1 MQFID
6 NDIDDLYRRA
16 AEDYPLNASGS
27 DWNKVFN
34 ALNQQPEEERKR
46 PFLFWKSATILTLVL
61 TLPLLIAHNWHPSP
75 LSRIGSTDQAG
86 KSDVTSIAHKPT
98 PGQDKARSTF
108 TASSPANNPVVT
120 ANSST
125 NNSTSVKPL
134 PIHKQ
139 VVQKIAIPP
148 VTPKKK
154 MTQTPARKPFNSGVA
169 LKARPSGSFAP
180 ATESQPES
188 APSSLT
194 IQPSKTVSTLAMS
207 GPLSINPLA
216 LTSDRTPIVKPSD
229 RQKQPSVKTSHLYLS
244 LMAGVDQSNIKMQKT
259 SSPGY
264 TTGVLATYQF
274 SSRFSVEAG
283 AFLDQK
289 SYYTKGA
296 YFKTKLYYNANIQSV
311 DGTCQM
317 IELPVQLKYRFGQ
330 SQDRYWYA
338 TTGLSSYL
346 MKKENYDYTY
356 TTTSTTPYEGYK
368 SYRNSTNNWF
378 SVLRVSGGYSRN
390 IGRLGSI
397 RIEPYLGLPLNGL
410 GIGKLPI
417 TSAGLNIGLTRRL
430 F

>member
-16 AEDYPLNASGS
+16 AEGYPLNTSGS
-27 DWNKVFN
+27 DWNKVLN
-34 ALNQQPEEERKR
+34 ALNQQQEEERKR
-46 PFLFWKSATILTLVL
+46 PFLFWKSATILAMVL
-61 TLPLLIAHNWHPSP
+61 TLPLLIAHNWHPLP
-75 LSRIGSTDQAG
+75 LSRIGSADQAG
-86 KSDVTSIAHKPT
+86 SSNVTRIAHNPI
-98 PGQDKARSTF
+98 PGQRKAPSTLS
-108 TASSPANNPVVT
+108 ASSPANNPVVT
-120 ANSST
+120 ANSSA
-125 NNSTSVKPL
+125 NSSTPVEHL
-134 PIHKQ
+134 AIHKQ
-139 VVQKIAIPP
+139 VIQNIALPP

-154 MTQTPARKPFNSGVA
+154 MTHTQARKPFNSAVA
-169 LKARPSGSFAP
+169 LGAPPSGSFAV
-180 ATESQPES
+180 AKKSQPES
-188 APSSLT
+188 TPSSVT
-194 IQPSKTVSTLAMS
+194 IQPLKSVATPLMF
-207 GPLSINPLA
+207 GQLSINALA
-216 LTSDRTPIVKPSD
+216 LTSGRTPIVKPSD
-229 RQKQPSVKTSHLYLS
+229 KQKQPPVKTSHLYLS

-274 SSRFSVEAG
+274 SPRFSVEAG

-317 IELPVQLKYRFGQ
+317 VELPVQLKYRFGQ

-346 MKKENYDYTY
+346 MKKESYDYTY

-378 SVLRVSGGYSRN
+378 SVLRVSGGYARN